1 MELIGQKILITGATG
16 QLAWY
21 IASNLAK
28 DNDVHAMAR
37 FSAEGSMDRLLEAGM
52 SCIKRDYA
60 SDDLSDIEP
69 DFDYVLHFATYQ
81 IAGSEDF
88 DEAIRVNAVGT
99 GKLMHHFRN
108 VKGFF
113 FSSTCSVYQ
122 PAGAEPRSE
131 DSPLGD
137 SMRGH
142 APTYS
147 FSKVAAEA
155 VVKFNAQ
162 QFNIPTVIARMNV
175 SYGNNG
181 GLPVLHLNNLRN
193 GDPIYLHHE
202 KPNYYSPI
210 HERDY
215 FDKMVQLLDH
225 VSTEPTVVN
234 WAGSQ
239 IVSAEEWCE
248 YMADILG
255 VKPNFVY
262 MDLIPGAPADT
273 SKMEELVGKTSVDWR
288 DGMRE
293 LIEQEA
299 ADYRQK

>member
-1 MELIGQKILITGATG
+1 MELNGQKILITGATG

-37 FSAEGSMDRLLEAGM
+37 FSGEGSMDRLQKAGM
-52 SCIKRDYA
+52 TCIKRDYA
-60 SDDLSDIEP
+60 SDDLSDIVP
-69 DFDYVLHFATYQ
+69 DFDYVLHFATFQ
-81 IAGSEDF
+81 EAGSEDF

-99 GKLMHHFRN
+99 GKLMYHFRN

-122 PAGAEPRSE
+122 PAGNEPRRE

-181 GLPVLHLNNLRN
+181 GLPVLHLNSLRN
-193 GDPIYLHHE
+193 GDPIYLHDQ
-202 KPNYYSPI
+202 KPSYYSPI

-215 FDKMVQLLDH
+215 LEKLVQLLSH
-225 VSTEPTVVN
+225 VSTDPLVVN

-239 IVSAEEWCE
+239 TVSAEEWCE

-255 VKPNFVY
+255 VTPNFVY
-262 MDLIPGAPADT
+262 MDLIPGVPADT
-273 SKMEELVGKTSVDWR
+273 TKLEELTGKTKVDWR
-288 DGMRE
+288 VGMRE

-299 ADYRQK
+299 ADYRQS